1 MKLLKSALPILMAIV
16 LSGCLS
22 QKPSESEREELS
34 NAQYESYLRHAVF
47 GTMNMET
54 EDPATTRERHLEY
67 FAIVSGSYEIAKLI
81 YDEAVK
87 YNIEPELV
95 FALVF
100 NESSFNP
107 RAVNQNSNSIDRGL
121 FQLNSRSFPNLREED
136 FFKPEINV
144 PLGVAYLRYC
154 LDMGGNEVTALA
166 MYNAGPNR
174 VKDSRTPRMT
184 LDYIHKIQDYKLSL
198 EQGIIPAEFNPPVI
212 PVPSSKSVK
221 NITLLMEQREKIN

>member
-1 MKLLKSALPILMAIV
+1 MKLLKLTLSILTVLA

-22 QKPSESEREELS
+22 QKSNESELSELS
-34 NAQYESYLRHAVF
+34 LDQYETYLKNAVY
-47 GTMNMET
+47 GNMNMET
-54 EDPATTRERHLEY
+54 EDPVITRERHLEY
-67 FAIVSGSYEIAKLI
+67 FSIVSGDYNIARII
-81 YDEAVK
+81 YDEALK
-87 YNIEPELV
+87 YNIEPELA

-107 RAVNQNSNSIDRGL
+107 GAVNENRSSVDRGL
-121 FQLNSRSFPNLREED
+121 FQLNSRSFPNLKEED

-154 LDMGGNEVTALA
+154 LDIGGNEITALA

-184 LDYIHKIQDYKLSL
+184 LDYIHKIQKYKESMV
-198 EQGIIPAEFNPPVI
+198 QGIIPDDFNPSI
-212 PVPSSKSVK
+212 TPVPDSKSVK
-221 NITLLMEQREKIN
+221 NVTLLMEQRRKIN